1 MTQGNKGFG
10 DQLASASAATRIA
23 PRPPPRSGILSA
35 RDNRLAELA
44 AGTTMTRLHE
54 FVDPG
59 RCRIWDGHNRSYEA
73 LNETTCAD
81 LIESMRAQGRQEV
94 PAIVRRVTGDPR
106 HDFEVVCGARRHWTV
121 AWLRANNY
129 PEFKF
134 LIEPRELTD
143 EEAFRLA
150 DLENRSRRDLSDYER
165 ATDYARAIERYYGGS
180 QQRMVERLQVSK
192 SWLSRYLEL
201 ARLPAEIIASFG
213 SPQVIGITH
222 AAVLGPLLRVPK
234 TRERVLAAAAAL
246 AEEQAAGTQLKPAA
260 VVRRLSEV
268 AAERARGGR
277 RPSRES
283 AVQGPDGAVIATGR
297 RGPAGSVAITIPRA
311 AARSRSHVMQG
322 LADLLDQLLGKAP
335 AA

>member
-1 MTQGNKGFG
+1 MAQGNKGFA
-10 DQLASASAATRIA
+10 DQLANAGAAARVK

-44 AGTTMTRLHE
+44 AGAAVTRFHE
-54 FVDPG
+54 FVDPA
-59 RCRIWDGHNRSYEA
+59 RCRIWDGHNRNYAA
-73 LNETTCAD
+73 LNETSCAD

-94 PAIVRRVTGDPR
+94 PAIVRRVTGDPPYE
-106 HDFEVVCGARRHWTV
+106 FEVVCGARRHWTV
-121 AWLRANNY
+121 TWLRANNF

-150 DLENRSRRDLSDYER
+150 DLENRSRKDLSDYER
-165 ATDYARAIERYYGGS
+165 ATDYARAIERYYSGS
-180 QQRMVERLQVSK
+180 QQRMVERLEVSK

-213 SPQVIGITH
+213 SPQIIGITH
-222 AAVLGPLLRVPK
+222 AAALAPLLRVPK

-246 AEEQAAGTQLKPAA
+246 AEERAVGAQLKPAA
-260 VVRRLSEV
+260 VVRRLSEA

-277 RPSRES
+277 RPAREIS
-283 AVQGPDGAVIATGR
+283 VQGSDGTVIAIGH
-297 RGPAGSVAITIPRA
+297 RGPAGSVAISIPRA
-311 AARSRSHVMQG
+311 AVRSRSHVMQG

-335 AA
+335 LV